1 MNCTVKVNYP
11 KSHYKRQMLYN
22 RLYDPRFT
30 PVRAADPYAVD
41 HRGHS
46 AALPGRRWANLYILW
61 EGGGNIWFCLSA
73 GRLSPFIAHL
83 AGIDRVGVGC
93 APRKSMRDYAQIQ
106 TLHIDNWLVN
116 QHLPEGNGPFPV
128 ILLLHGWTGDE
139 NAMWVFSSRM
149 PAGSMLLFPRGLY
162 PSPLGGYGWHPYS
175 TRVWPTI
182 DDFRPALKELLALLT
197 SDHFPEADFSH
208 LHVVGFSQGAALVYT
223 FALLQAERI
232 NSFAGLSGFLPDG
245 AEALGLGDGLMGKR
259 GFIAHGN
266 QDDLVPVDRARKA
279 VEIFQKAGAQV
290 TYCEDEVGHRLSA
303 NCFRGLEAFLAR
315 CVQ

>member
-11 KSHYKRQMLYN
+11 KSPYKHQVLYN

-30 PVRAADPYAVD
+30 AVRATNPSAVD
-41 HRGHS
+41 YRGHS
-46 AALPGRRWANLYILW
+46 AALPGRRWVNLYILW
-61 EGGGNIWFCLSA
+61 EGSGDIWFCLSA
-73 GRLSPFIAHL
+73 GRHGPFSAHL
-83 AGIDRVGVGC
+83 AGIDRVGLGC
-93 APRKSMRDYAQIQ
+93 APRKTMRDYGQIQ
-106 TLHIDNWLVN
+106 TVRIDQYLIN

-149 PAGSMLLFPRGLY
+149 PAGAMLLSPRGLY

-182 DDFRPALKELLALLT
+182 DDFRPAVEELLALST
-197 SDHFPEADFSH
+197 SALFPQADFNRLH
-208 LHVVGFSQGAALVYT
+208 LAGFSQGAALAYT
-223 FALLQAERI
+223 FALLKADRI
-232 NSFAGLSGFLPDG
+232 ASFAGLSGFLPDKADVLSFG
-245 AEALGLGDGLMGKR
+245 NGLQGKPC
-259 GFIAHGN
+259 FIAHGD

-279 VEIFQKAGAQV
+279 VEFFQKAGAQV
-290 TYCEDEVGHRLSA
+290 TYCEDEVGHRLSV

-315 CVQ
+315 WVQ